1 MAPAKEAG
9 FSPSASLGIKKPALH
24 GTALTTTDFAEW
36 RDWRQVCV
44 VISRRGHD
52 ISCPYA
58 KKEKKDATLP
68 GKNHRDAKY
77 AKGTALRRKEQDGA
91 AKEAGFRKPALH
103 GTALT
108 TTDFA
113 EWRDWRQVRVVI
125 SRRGHDIS
133 CPYTRKEKKM
143 PPFPVKITGTPRQIG
158 RGKRHARKGRRY
170 EGKSAGGTPALQR
183 KAKSQSKDWPLPET
197 ENGRVRAGVHGL
209 RLSHFSGRIR
219 ML

>member
-1 MAPAKEAG
+1 MSSLVMALAGGLLTAILPCHGRSAGICRREGKGAIEEGRFGKRPKGKAASSRRTPKGPSQKMAPTGKKRQESQEGRLQKAG
-9 FSPSASLGIKKPALH
+9 P
-24 GTALTTTDFAEW
+24 
-36 RDWRQVCV
+36 
-44 VISRRGHD
+44 
-52 ISCPYA
+52 
-58 KKEKKDATLP
+58 
-68 GKNHRDAKY
+68 
-77 AKGTALRRKEQDGA
+77 
-91 AKEAGFRKPALH
+91 
-103 GTALT
+103 T

-143 PPFPVKITGTPRQIG
+143 PPFPVKTTGTPRQIG

>member
-1 MAPAKEAG
+1 MPPEEG
-9 FSPSASLGIKKPALH
+9 PSWPLGDTRDKKRPNSENCSK
-24 GTALTTTDFAEW
+24 TE
-36 RDWRQVCV
+36 RE
-44 VISRRGHD
+44 S
-52 ISCPYA
+52 
-58 KKEKKDATLP
+58 
-68 GKNHRDAKY
+68 
-77 AKGTALRRKEQDGA
+77 
-91 AKEAGFRKPALH
+91 
-103 GTALT
+103 T

-133 CPYTRKEKKM
+133 CPYTRKKKKM
-143 PPFPVKITGTPRQIG
+143 APFPVKTTGTPRQIG
-158 RGKRHARKGRRY
+158 RGKRHTRKGRRY